1 MEMHLQKVGLQKV
14 GLATLILTMAI
25 TSTAYTSSTA
35 TLTVNTI
42 EDSTRK
48 GVVRIALWH
57 GEEGFPKGKPF
68 RVAAADMTN
77 GKATAA
83 FNDLEPGDYAVSAFY
98 DKNNDGKLDTNMVGK
113 PTEPYGFSN
122 DARGTFGP
130 PKYQEAR
137 FTVTSAGQTVTVHLK

>member
-1 MEMHLQKVGLQKV
+1 MKMHFQKA

-25 TSTAYTSSTA
+25 TSTAHASSSA
-35 TLTVNTI
+35 TLTVNTV

-57 GEEGFPKGKPF
+57 GEAGFPKGQPF
-68 RVAAADMTN
+68 RVASAAMTD
-77 GKATAA
+77 GKAAA
-83 FNDLEPGDYAVSAFY
+83 VFHDLEPGDYAVSAFY

-137 FTVTSAGQTVTVHLK
+137 FTLTSTGQTITVHLK